1 MFINPEQTSESQ
13 DVCQA
18 GGWGERAGGRGQ
30 QLHVAEGVR
39 MSVCVHMRLCL
50 LVCVPVCVC
59 VCACVRLCVCTCACV
74 CLWVCLHVC
83 LCVYTCA

>member
-50 LVCVPVCVC
+50 LVCVPVCVRVCTCVCAHVLVSAC
-59 VCACVRLCVCTCACV
+59 VCACV
-74 CLWVCLHVC
+74 
-83 LCVYTCA
+83 